1 MTAHKSLSTRPYTVP
16 EDHDVPALQQDLR
29 FMQARRRMLA
39 LLGGTGSLALL
50 SACAGGGGNDDTT
63 STPVSSTT
71 PTPTPTPTPTST
83 PTSTSSDC
91 VAHPTETN
99 GPYPA
104 DGSNSANGAVA
115 NVLIASGIVKE
126 DIRTSFNGLSGTA
139 AGVEMRLKISLQNVN
154 NSCAPL
160 EGYAI
165 YVWHCTATGTYSVYE
180 VTSQNYLRGV
190 GVTDANGEVSFNSIF
205 PGCYSGRYPHIHFEV
220 YQSLNTATHY
230 NNRLLV
236 SQMAMPASECSYVY
250 SVESSTYGNSGSNFT
265 RTSVSSDNV
274 FGDNTSAQIAA
285 QTLEMTGN
293 TTDGYD
299 ATVTVGLS
307 V

>member
-1 MTAHKSLSTRPYTVP
+1 MK
-16 EDHDVPALQQDLR
+16 
-29 FMQARRRMLA
+29 ARRRLLA
-39 LLGGTGSLALL
+39 LMGSTGSVALL
-50 SACAGGGGNDDTT
+50 SACAGGGSSDTT
-63 STPVSSTT
+63 STPTPSATST

-83 PTSTSSDC
+83 PTGSC

-104 DGSNSANGAVA
+104 DGSNRANGAVA
-115 NVLIASGIVKE
+115 NVLIDSGIVRS
-126 DIRTSFNGLSGTA
+126 DIRDSFGSASGTA

-154 NSCAPL
+154 NNCAPL

-180 VTSQNYLRGV
+180 VADQNYLRGV
-190 GVTDANGEVSFNSIF
+190 LETDANGEVEFTTIF

-220 YQSLNTATHY
+220 YSSLSTATHY

-236 SQMAMPASECSYVY
+236 SQMALPASECSYVY
-250 SVESSTYGNSGSNFT
+250 NIASGTYGNSGANFT

-274 FGDNTSAQIAA
+274 FGDNSSEQIEA
-285 QTLEMTGN
+285 QTIVLTGD

-299 ATVTVGLS
+299 GTVTVGLS